1 MIYLIF
7 HCILLLCIL
16 YISVMYIYILEYP
29 LFVYIIKF
37 MYKNHFRIVFYET
50 KFTFLLSKYLPFN
63 PLIIW
68 DYNVSYCIIICYLTP
83 FLLFCVVVCRSLS
96 LCSFSFGN
104 IFVCLSSINGFWLPL
119 WYLQISSY
127 LCTKTV

>member
-1 MIYLIF
+1 MKDRQRYCQKKKNKVTMIYIYLIF

-50 KFTFLLSKYLPFN
+50 KFTFPKKYFIKNNSVLHVQYTNNRIKPSYTIKGVFFSKRERNLSIFKFDDELLYIYITL
-63 PLIIW
+63 
-68 DYNVSYCIIICYLTP
+68 
-83 FLLFCVVVCRSLS
+83 
-96 LCSFSFGN
+96 
-104 IFVCLSSINGFWLPL
+104 
-119 WYLQISSY
+119 
-127 LCTKTV
+127 